1 MGKKYLI
8 ILDVDNTLIDTNY
21 KSTSSTIYST
31 IDQMKSEGHVF
42 LINSNR
48 SIEDLKQ
55 IAKNFGLEKHII
67 GENGCFVYNQ
77 LTGEEK
83 VLVED
88 EVMIQLSQ
96 VKTLL
101 PQLIKSN
108 FPDAVYK
115 IGDTT
120 DINKHLES
128 QDIPVDGKNVF
139 ILNQYR
145 RFSTSLHSKKVVD
158 GQLKKDLEAVEKL
171 SKLVQEFVNRQQF
184 DLTVKYTDSYGNLL
198 VFPKDNDKGKAFN
211 YIAKEYPKFIR
222 VVIGDDYLDKPLM
235 NEVDFFLTVN
245 NATDEVK
252 EIADYTSPESI
263 TKGVEQILL
272 NLDNII
278 KK

>member
-1 MGKKYLI
+1 MGKKHLI

-31 IDQMKSEGHVF
+31 IEQMKAEGHEF

-48 SIEDLKQ
+48 SIDDLKN
-55 IAKNFGLEKHII
+55 IAKQFGLEKHII
-67 GENGCFVYNQ
+67 GENGCIIYNQ

-96 VKTLL
+96 VRDLL
-101 PQLIKSN
+101 SQLIQSN
-108 FPDAVYK
+108 FPGSIYK
-115 IGDTT
+115 TGDTT

-128 QDIPVDGKNVF
+128 QDIPDEGKNIF

-145 RFSTSLHSKKVVD
+145 RFSLSLHVKKVID
-158 GQLKKDLEAVEKL
+158 GKLRKDLEATEKIT
-171 SKLVQEFVNRQQF
+171 KLVQEFVNRQQF
-184 DLTVKYTDSYGNLL
+184 DLVVTFTESYGNLL
-198 VFPKDNDKGKAFN
+198 VFPRENDKGKAFN
-211 YIAKEYPKFIR
+211 CIAKEYPKFIR

-235 NEVDFFLTVN
+235 SEVDYFLTVN
-245 NATDEVK
+245 NASEEVK
-252 EIADYTSPESI
+252 EMADYTSPESI

-272 NLDNII
+272 NLDNIL

>member
-1 MGKKYLI
+1 MAKKYLI

-21 KSTSSTIYST
+21 KSTSPTIYST
-31 IDQMKSEGHVF
+31 IEQMKNEGHVF

-48 SIEDLKQ
+48 SIEDLKH
-55 IAKNFGLEKHII
+55 IAKKFGLEKHII
-67 GENGCFVYNQ
+67 GENGCFIYSQ

-83 VLVED
+83 ILVED

-128 QDIPVDGKNVF
+128 QDIPEEGKNIF

-145 RFSTSLHSKKVVD
+145 RFSISLHAKKVVD
-158 GQLKKDLEAVEKL
+158 GELRKDLVAVEKI
-171 SKLVQEFVNRQQF
+171 SKLVQEFVDRQQF
-184 DLTVKYTDSYGNLL
+184 DLTVTYTDSYGNLL
-198 VFPKDNDKGKAFN
+198 VFPRDNDKGKAFN
-211 YIAKEYPKFIR
+211 SIAKEYPKFIR

-235 NEVDFFLTVN
+235 SEVDYFLTVN
-245 NATDEVK
+245 NATEEVK
-252 EIADYTSPESI
+252 QMADYTSSESI